1 MLMEEAILITIIFA
15 ISAFTCYV
23 GYAYGYEKGHDD
35 VVNKLRRMRN
45 SNSYNYDPPIVQ
57 EHYHGEY

>member
-1 MLMEEAILITIIFA
+1 MLIQEAISILTIFL

-35 VVNKLRRMRN
+35 VVNKYYL
-45 SNSYNYDPPIVQ
+45 PIVQ
-57 EHYHGEY
+57 EHHHGEY

>member
-1 MLMEEAILITIIFA
+1 MLMEEAITITIIFA

-35 VVNKLRRMRN
+35 VVNKLRRMRHN
-45 SNSYNYDPPIVQ
+45 NYDRPIVQ
-57 EHYHGEY
+57 EHHHGEY

>member
-1 MLMEEAILITIIFA
+1 MLMEEAITITIIFA

-35 VVNKLRRMRN
+35 VVNKLRRMRHN
-45 SNSYNYDPPIVQ
+45 NNYDRPIVQ
-57 EHYHGEY
+57 EHHHGEY

>member
-1 MLMEEAILITIIFA
+1 MLMEEAIMITIIFA

-45 SNSYNYDPPIVQ
+45 SIYNYDRSIIQ
-57 EHYHGEY
+57 EHHHGEY

>member
-1 MLMEEAILITIIFA
+1 MLITIIFA
-15 ISAFTCYV
+15 ISALTFYV

-35 VVNKLRRMRN
+35 VVNKLRRMQN
-45 SNSYNYDPPIVQ
+45 SNSYDYDRPIVQ

>member
-1 MLMEEAILITIIFA
+1 MLMEEAIMITIIFA

-35 VVNKLRRMRN
+35 AVNQLLHMCNNIYKHDR
-45 SNSYNYDPPIVQ
+45 SIVQ
-57 EHYHGEY
+57 EHHHGEY